1 MIMNFQKIL
10 AFVTYFYL
18 TRASPSIFE
27 AIKKGSI
34 PEIENILR
42 LNFISNQ
49 DSKNSDGN
57 NPLHYAVSLNK
68 TEVVNFLLENFADPN
83 VAQTNNGWT
92 SLHFAVAQNNQQMTA
107 LLLDFG
113 ASPAIVDKNGNT
125 PLCLAIDD
133 ADSNDKVGMIL
144 LLLGSWANPNQR
156 CEGGEL
162 PLHKAIKS
170 NDMYA
175 CRLLVENGADI
186 NLKNNDGLSAV
197 EVAKQHHN
205 TALANE
211 ITRVYDGAVTKK
223 QDALKVEERLRHE
236 YTASAETS
244 MQLIKQLMDENK
256 LLLNEKET
264 CYARLAYAM

>member
-1 MIMNFQKIL
+1 MSFLLILTLNF
-10 AFVTYFYL
+10 YFFSVIA
-18 TRASPSIFE
+18 TSSSIFE
-27 AIKKGSI
+27 AIREGSI
-34 PEIENILR
+34 PVIENIL
-42 LNFISNQ
+42 LSNF
-49 DSKNSDGN
+49 DSHMNSRNSDGYT
-57 NPLHYAVSLNK
+57 PLHYAVSLNK
-68 TEVVNFLLENFADPN
+68 TEEVIFLLENHADLHM
-83 VAQTNNGWT
+83 TEIKNGWT
-92 SLHFAVAQNNQQMTA
+92 SLHLAVALKNQVMTA

-113 ASPAIVDKNGNT
+113 ASHTIADKNGNT
-125 PLCLAIDD
+125 PLCLAVDD

-211 ITRVYDGAVTKK
+211 ITRVYDGAVSRK
-223 QDALKVEERLRHE
+223 QDSLKAEDKVRLE
-236 YTASAETS
+236 YTASMETS

>member
-205 TALANE
+205 TELAYE
-211 ITRVYDGAVTKK
+211 ITRVYDGTMSKNQV
-223 QDALKVEERLRHE
+223 ALTVEDRIRHE
-236 YTASAETS
+236 YTS
-244 MQLIKQLMDENK
+244 MQPIQQLMDENK
-256 LLLNEKET
+256 FLFREKET
-264 CYARLAYAM
+264 FYTHLAYAM